1 MSDAE
6 LYGPDLRREALRA
19 DRIPVGGGFDG
30 PVVRQ
35 RRLGTHG
42 DRARQGRQGVCPD
55 AEKLCGGTVV
65 YGCEAHQKYLVVG
78 RDLRGILLTFV
89 FGLHKRRIE
98 AELQLIVMIPVETQ
112 VEKTR
117 RRAVV
122 RKLDRR
128 RKQIFGRE
136 PQHQAPLRALR
147 QRIEVDTQFLQLR
160 AWNLNLVVFH
170 LFQFGR
176 VHDVLVIRLPALLAL
191 RIADELAQRCDDL
204 ADGKDGHFQKLKL
217 DRIVLLGFETSDESR
232 HGIAAPER
240 IERRTVL
247 RKRLHG
253 MHLSAIPFGHQLG
266 NGLYLAAVRI
276 AHEKRFP
283 VVVFLF
289 LTLGRIYIFFCCHNT
304 VF

>member
-1 MSDAE
+1 MAALSFPRDAVM
-6 LYGPDLRREALRA
+6 
-19 DRIPVGGGFDG
+19 DRDKVL
-30 PVVRQ
+30 Q
-35 RRLGTHG
+35 RL
-42 DRARQGRQGVCPD
+42 AASQQC
-55 AEKLCGGTVV
+55 
-65 YGCEAHQKYLVVG
+65 LVVG

-98 AELQLIVMIPVETQ
+98 AELQLIVMVPVETQ

-128 RKQIFGRE
+128 RKQLSGRE

-147 QRIEVDTQFLQLR
+147 QRIEVDAQFLQLR

-176 VHDVLVIRLPALLAL
+176 VHDVLVIRFPALLAL

-253 MHLSAIPFGHQLG
+253 MHLSAIPFSHQLG

>member
-1 MSDAE
+1 MAALSFPRDAVM
-6 LYGPDLRREALRA
+6 
-19 DRIPVGGGFDG
+19 DRDKVL
-30 PVVRQ
+30 Q
-35 RRLGTHG
+35 CL
-42 DRARQGRQGVCPD
+42 A
-55 AEKLCGGTVV
+55 AS
-65 YGCEAHQKYLVVG
+65 QKCLVVG

-128 RKQIFGRE
+128 RKQLSGRE

-240 IERRTVL
+240 IERWTVL

>member
-1 MSDAE
+1 M
-6 LYGPDLRREALRA
+6 
-19 DRIPVGGGFDG
+19 
-30 PVVRQ
+30 
-35 RRLGTHG
+35 
-42 DRARQGRQGVCPD
+42 
-55 AEKLCGGTVV
+55 V

-98 AELQLIVMIPVETQ
+98 AELQLIVMVPVETQ

-128 RKQIFGRE
+128 RKQLSGRE

-204 ADGKDGHFQKLKL
+204 ADGKDGHFQL
-217 DRIVLLGFETSDESR
+217 DSLSRFLQLL
-232 HGIAAPER
+232 PY
-240 IERRTVL
+240 
-247 RKRLHG
+247 
-253 MHLSAIPFGHQLG
+253 M
-266 NGLYLAAVRI
+266 
-276 AHEKRFP
+276 
-283 VVVFLF
+283 
-289 LTLGRIYIFFCCHNT
+289 
-304 VF
+304 